1 MFDLA
6 RLGISVKLLF
16 AKEAK
21 DGLRDV
27 AREAGL
33 AERQTKKMEQSTKT
47 LDGVMRGAAKAGAIL
62 GAALGTAFSAGTL
75 VTAIDKYTEMSNLLK
90 VVAEDQSTVNDQ
102 LSRLAEIAND
112 TRTPLESVVT
122 LFQRVST
129 SAKELGISSKEAEGF
144 VKNISTALALQGGS
158 AEQASGALLQLSQGL
173 AGGVIRAEEF
183 NSIMEGAFPIM
194 QAAARGIEGVD
205 GSIGKLRKMM
215 LDGELTSKVFFDAI
229 MSQTDELQ
237 EAFGKTSAT
246 VGQSLQVLGDRFI
259 MFAGEFDRMTGL
271 SGMLSDGI
279 LSLSQNIE
287 GAVVWAG
294 SFATALGIAGTAMW
308 AVNGGAV
315 AFLATMISLRAV
327 LITLGIGAV
336 TLAIGALVNYLLD
349 ATRETGSFS
358 KALEQLMN
366 DALEVVSRIGQGF
379 NLLSDIVAGVASGIS
394 IGFSVVWAD
403 ILAGLDDML
412 NGAAASINSFLQST
426 GSFFNKI
433 SGGAI
438 EGNWGTLNVG
448 RSGGVEAQAAA
459 EDAAIAQQNY
469 MASLR
474 SSMADLFTKPL
485 SGGMTGSHLGTPF
498 DSLSG
503 VPADLV
509 RDTPAKTLDDK
520 PPGKPK
526 GGSSTSSYKKEVQ
539 RIKDE
544 TAALASVLKVYEG
557 FSGSVRDYEIALSA
571 AKKEADLLAAA
582 QESGLKITPRLKEE
596 VNGLAQNY
604 AEAAQ
609 NVKEAAD
616 AQQEMINQAGRIE
629 DTFGGMFSSLV
640 TGASSFKDALG
651 QVLSRLAEMAADSAF
666 QNFWGM
672 AMGEK
677 TGSGF
682 IGAAGSI
689 LSSMFGGFRANGGPV
704 EAGQAYVVGE
714 KRPEMFIPETSGTIL
729 PFVPRAQQSSAGI
742 VEVRTYL
749 DPDTGGL
756 EQKIDRISGENIRAA
771 APQIVGQ
778 SVSAVGAQNRR
789 TRRYLGK

>member
-75 VTAIDKYTEMSNLLK
+75 VSAIDKYTEMSNLLK
-90 VVAEDQSTVNDQ
+90 VVADDQSGVNDQ
-102 LSRLAEIAND
+102 LDRLAEIANS

-129 SAKELGISSKEAEGF
+129 TANELGVSGEQVEKF
-144 VKNISTALALQGGS
+144 VTNISTALALQGGS
-158 AEQASGALLQLSQGL
+158 AEQASGALLQLSQAL
-173 AGGVIRAEEF
+173 AGGVVRAEEF
-183 NSIMEGAFPIM
+183 NSIIEGAFPIM
-194 QAAARGIEGVD
+194 QAAARGIDGVD
-205 GSIGKLRKMM
+205 GSIGKLRQMM
-215 LDGELTSKVFFDAI
+215 LDGKLSAKVFFDAI
-229 MSQTDELQ
+229 LSQSDEL
-237 EAFGKTSAT
+237 AASFGKTQAT
-246 VGQSLQVLGDRFI
+246 VGQALQVLQDRFT

-308 AVNGGAV
+308 GLNGGAI

-327 LITLGIGAV
+327 LITLGVGV
-336 TLAIGALVNYLLD
+336 LTLAIGTLVNYLLD

-358 KALEQLMN
+358 AALEKLVGIAN
-366 DALEVVSRIGQGF
+366 EVAQRVGQGF
-379 NLLSDIVAGVASGIS
+379 SLMGEMIMGVGMGIS
-394 IGFSVVWAD
+394 AAFATVWAD
-403 ILAGLDDML
+403 ILAGLDSML
-412 NGAAASINSFLQST
+412 NGAAARINTFLQST
-426 GSFFNKI
+426 GQFF
-433 SGGAI
+433 SAMTGGAI
-438 EGNWGTLNVG
+438 EGNWGTLETN
-448 RSGGVEAQAAA
+448 RTGGVEAQNAAA
-459 EDAAIAQQNY
+459 DQAALAREY
-469 MASLR
+469 MDSINASFK
-474 SSMADLFTKPL
+474 DLFTKPL
-485 SGGMTGSHLGTPF
+485 SGGMTGSRLGAPF

-544 TAALASVLKVYEG
+544 TAALASELKVYEG
-557 FSGSVRDYEIALSA
+557 FSGSVRDYEIALSS

-596 VNGLAQNY
+596 VHGLAQNY

-629 DTFGGMFSSLV
+629 DAFGGMFSSLV

-651 QVLSRLAEMAADSAF
+651 QVLSQLAEMAADSAF

-672 AMGEK
+672 ATGEK

-704 EAGQAYVVGE
+704 DAGKAYVVGE

-729 PFVPRAQQSSAGI
+729 PFVPRAQQSSGGV

-749 DPDTGGL
+749 DPQTGAL
-756 EQKIDRISGENIRAA
+756 DQKIERISGQSVRAA
-771 APQIVGQ
+771 APEIVGQ